1 MSLFKKLGFAMTPQT
16 TELFLTDL
24 TGQKMLKFK
33 ESDDNSLVRIP
44 TPTT

>member
-24 TGQKMLKFK
+24 TGQKNVK
-33 ESDDNSLVRIP
+33 I
-44 TPTT
+44 